1 MEYKMIKKI
10 SIIALVTLIS
20 ACSSSQVGYADKSAE
35 NDQQYAKMAKDKNM
49 VCEYRATTG
58 THRKKRTC
66 MSKELADEVRRKNQ
80 EALRSQ
86 ENKGQTSAG
95 SNI

>member
-1 MEYKMIKKI
+1 MEYKMIRKI

-20 ACSSSQVGYADKSAE
+20 ACSSSQAGYAEKSAK
-35 NDQQYAKMAKDKNM
+35 NDQQYAKMAKNKDM
-49 VCEYRATTG
+49 VCEYKATTG
-58 THRKKRTC
+58 SHRKKRTC
-66 MSKELADEVRRKNQ
+66 MTKALADEVRRKNQ

>member
-1 MEYKMIKKI
+1 MLKTLCLVTT
-10 SIIALVTLIS
+10 IALLS
-20 ACSSSQVGYADKSAE
+20 ACSSSQSGYAEKSAE
-35 NDQQYAKMAKDKNM
+35 NDKEYAKMVKDKKM

-58 THRKKRTC
+58 SHRKKRTC
-66 MSKELADEVRRKNQ
+66 MSKALAEEVRRKNQ

-95 SNI
+95 NTI

>member
-1 MEYKMIKKI
+1 MFKKNLL
-10 SIIALVTLIS
+10 IAMLTMIS
-20 ACSSSQVGYADKSAE
+20 ACSSITPEYSEKSKANDDK
-35 NDQQYAKMAKDKNM
+35 YAKMNKDKNM
-49 VCEYRATTG
+49 VCEHKATTG
-58 THRKKRTC
+58 SHLKKRTC
-66 MSKELADEVRRKNQ
+66 MSKELADEVRRRNQ